1 MLRRCLESNAQ
12 FGMIMPARTLNSSG
26 NDYGTMLRI
35 LSVQMLPDGRSMV
48 ETIGTHRFRILES
61 GTLDGY
67 MVARIERHV
76 SLNSMLTAV
85 DFAIGSMTSPT
96 SCKRQEKKV

>member
-1 MLRRCLESNAQ
+1 
-12 FGMIMPARTLNSSG
+12 
-26 NDYGTMLRI
+26 MLRI

-67 MVARIERHV
+67 MVARIERYV
-76 SLNSMLTAV
+76 SLNSMPTAV
-85 DFAIGSMTSPT
+85 DFAIGSMTSPK
-96 SCKRQEKKV
+96 SCKRQEKKA